1 MSDDREFEHEEN
13 REEMREMEDAN
24 REEED
29 DAVDEAEAET
39 NSNDVDDNAI
49 VEEGEDDDDDDEDD
63 EDEEEDRVRSRKRA
77 RRDRNQ
83 FLDVEAEVSDDDED
97 DEEDDD
103 DLAREGF
110 IAADHEHDAEEAGAR
125 DDRLHRQV
133 DRNREKN
140 TEVDAQ
146 RLAASFKQKYGK
158 SSTYRPE
165 ESGNVSQRFLLP
177 SINDPSIWAVRCRPT
192 KEKEIVKKLLQ
203 RKLTLEGKPNALKIL
218 SAFQRDNF
226 TGYIYIE
233 AEKLNAVDVAIR
245 GFADVYPNNKVL
257 VPVEEFPDLLRP
269 SKSSEVKVTGGSY
282 VRIKR
287 GKYKGDLAIVDN
299 VEENGLE
306 MTLQIVPRLDYKGL
320 DVDETGKRKRATSK
334 FRPPQRLFS
343 KKDALEFDPHNI
355 VVRSNNAYT
364 YKGEDYIDGFLYK
377 LFKLQHLETQNVQP
391 TLEEI
396 SRFNTGDSEDLD
408 LTSIAQSL
416 KNTKSLTF
424 NAGDRVQVLQGE
436 QKGLQG
442 DVVSAS
448 NDIVIIKP
456 RNFKG
461 NNMEFPLSNLR
472 KIFNEGDH
480 VSVLRGKHAGH
491 TGIVVSIDE
500 DQVTF
505 ISDQS
510 HKDVSVFA
518 NTLTKSDDSSTLVDS
533 KYDLHELVRINATT
547 VGVIIGADQD
557 VYTVLSQDGKVLS
570 LPPSAITEKVQVGR
584 DQSFSTDS
592 RGEAIKVTD
601 MVREDSGFKRS
612 GVVLH
617 IYRSFVFVYSKETAE
632 NNGVFVS
639 DNMSISNVAS
649 KQGSIDKK
657 ESLDLTKMNPKF
669 RNGGQMAPP
678 PVPTKFT
685 GRDRT
690 LNQPVSI
697 RLGEYKGYRGIVK
710 DTNGDIARV
719 ELHTKN
725 KILSISKTKLAFI
738 DKNGR
743 LVPYEEFISS
753 RDNFNSSIPG
763 FSNAGSSAS
772 AASGQNSS
780 WSTPSVGGRTPAWS
794 NQKSGGRT
802 QYGSNSFGNATQY
815 GAATAYAGGTEYAG
829 AGNGTAYGGGTA
841 WGAGGGTSYG
851 SANDGAGTAWGA
863 GGGNTAWG
871 GNTAAHGT
879 WGGQSQ
885 RAGGASQHRGSQW
898 GGHQSTHAQQQG
910 AGWGGATG
918 HGNRTGYGNNT
929 NHGGT
934 QYGGQSAWG
943 ARSSHQ
949 QNWNQ
954 QQGYNAKTPGQY
966 QEAQTPGGYQ

>member
-1 MSDDREFEHEEN
+1 
-13 REEMREMEDAN
+13 
-24 REEED
+24 
-29 DAVDEAEAET
+29 
-39 NSNDVDDNAI
+39 
-49 VEEGEDDDDDDEDD
+49 
-63 EDEEEDRVRSRKRA
+63 
-77 RRDRNQ
+77 
-83 FLDVEAEVSDDDED
+83 
-97 DEEDDD
+97 
-103 DLAREGF
+103 
-110 IAADHEHDAEEAGAR
+110 
-125 DDRLHRQV
+125 QV

-461 NNMEFPLSNLR
+461 NNMEFPL
-472 KIFNEGDH
+472 
-480 VSVLRGKHAGH
+480 
-491 TGIVVSIDE
+491 
-500 DQVTF
+500 
-505 ISDQS
+505 
-510 HKDVSVFA
+510 
-518 NTLTKSDDSSTLVDS
+518 
-533 KYDLHELVRINATT
+533 INATT